1 LKRRYVLSNFLGLPY
16 RTLDSVGLRS
26 FTCNVMAFNQSD
38 TIAQG
43 AAALG
48 GFEALSNAKF

>member
-1 LKRRYVLSNFLGLPY
+1 
-16 RTLDSVGLRS
+16 
-26 FTCNVMAFNQSD
+26 MAFNQSD